1 LNGGSRPAAVLLL
14 VTGVAQAALGIGAIA
29 GLPAFEAN
37 VAEIEDAVPGGLIAS
52 LSVWGLVML
61 VIGVAEALAARAI
74 LAGSAHG
81 TLAGQIS
88 GFCGLGAAVITLAIF
103 RIPGLLTIP
112 TGIIAVHLLGRP
124 PREP

>member
-1 LNGGSRPAAVLLL
+1 MTSANRPAAVLLL
-14 VTGVAQAALGIGAIA
+14 VTGAGHALLGIGAIT
-29 GLPAFEAN
+29 GFPAFESN
-37 VAEIEDAVPGGLIAS
+37 VAEIEEAVPGGLIAS
-52 LSVWGLVML
+52 LSTWGFLML
-61 VIGVAEALAARAI
+61 VLGVAEALSARAI
-74 LAGSAHG
+74 MAGSPHG

-88 GFCGLGAAVITLAIF
+88 GFCGLGGAVITLAIF